1 MSYGTP
7 LQKYNTEERREGTE
21 GGKGG
26 KGEGQRKRS
35 PWPKVKKQV
44 HIFIKK

>member
-7 LQKYNTEERREGTE
+7 LQKYNTEEWRGGTE

-26 KGEGQRKRS
+26 KGGQRKRS
-35 PWPKVKKQV
+35 PWTKVKKYI
-44 HIFIKK
+44 HIVIKK